1 MARSVHKA
9 EFTVELES
17 IDAEMTAAVPER
29 KLYRAVAVSF
39 GLLCILQAALNVSL
53 RLAFY
58 SSDCKTQ
65 DFETI
70 VKNLTEERDELK
82 RKLTEMSSSD
92 DETQDFE
99 TICKNV
105 TEERDELK
113 RKLIQI
119 TSDHYSQL
127 GWKYFSGSFY
137 YISSD
142 MKTWKDSRDY
152 CVQRGA
158 DLMIINSREE
168 QMFTAGFQK
177 VLWIGLTDRETEGT
191 WKWVDGTPLTTSYWT
206 YHEPNGAPDRDEDC
220 AEIKDFYLINSWND
234 EPCDAQKFWICEK
247 TLPL

>member
-9 EFTVELES
+9 EFTVDLEG
-17 IDAEMTAAVPER
+17 IDTEMTAAVPER

-53 RLAFY
+53 RLAL
-58 SSDCKTQ
+58 C
-65 DFETI
+65 
-70 VKNLTEERDELK
+70 
-82 RKLTEMSSSD
+82 SSD

-119 TSDHYSQL
+119 TGDHYSQL

-142 MKTWKDSRDY
+142 MKTWKDSRDD

-158 DLMIINSREE
+158 DLIIINSREE
-168 QMFTAGFQK
+168 QMFTAGFQT